1 MYIIANSQILDYK
14 GDVSHHY
21 RMIVKRKRPKNLDLL
36 KIRMPITAK
45 VSILHRITG
54 VLLFLSIPLLIY
66 LLQLSLSDAQG
77 YADAVAIVNGGV
89 VKLFLFFLLWA
100 LLHHLLAGIR
110 FLLIDID
117 VGVDINVA
125 RKSAKQT
132 MIAAVVAAVIF
143 GAIIL

>member
-1 MYIIANSQILDYK
+1 M
-14 GDVSHHY
+14 
-21 RMIVKRKRPKNLDLL
+21 KRKRPKNLDLL
-36 KIRMPITAK
+36 TIRMPITAK

-100 LLHHLLAGIR
+100 LLHHLLAGLR

-132 MIAAVVAAVIF
+132 MIAAVVAAIIF